1 MNTHEALGEFRR
13 GVELLRKHYPG
24 NALGYLR
31 RAVELDRSNPFYMSF
46 LGVAVARAQGKWGEA
61 EFLCATAVQLKG
73 DDARLYLNLAEV
85 YIEANRRQD
94 AIRVLQTGMERT
106 ANSSILLKAMGRMQR
121 RRPPILT
128 FLGRSHFL
136 NRHLGRLRHAL
147 IEFCHEHWQ
156 TH

>member
-1 MNTHEALGEFRR
+1 MNTHEAVGEFRR

-31 RAVELDRSNPFYMSF
+31 RAVELDRSNPFYLSF

-94 AIRVLQTGMERT
+94 AMRVLQTGIERT
-106 ANSSILLKAMGRMQR
+106 GNGSILLKAMGRMQR
-121 RRPPILT
+121 RRSAMLS

-147 IEFCHEHWQ
+147 IEFCHENWR